1 MRTTIPTTHRTTAL
15 KRRLTWLDWGFVAAL
30 ALTALLFGAADNILQ
45 EIEATVLAC
54 LAALIYIG
62 LQVRR

>member
-1 MRTTIPTTHRTTAL
+1 MTIPTGHRSAAL
-15 KRRLTWLDWGFVAAL
+15 KRRLTWVDWALVAAL
-30 ALTALLFGAADNILQ
+30 VLTALLFGAADNILQ
-45 EIEATVLAC
+45 EIEATVMAC